1 MAASSICLA
10 DPAGRFLWLIPLADP
25 ATNVPAMRLPV
36 LNAAAYRF
44 VSLAD
49 TALVRKRLF
58 GHALALG
65 LKGTVL
71 LADEGIN
78 LCIAGPTVAVREW
91 LAALQAD
98 TRFADLAAKESFSA
112 DVPFRNLVVKVKR
125 EIIRMNHPTIRPEAG
140 RAPAVDAAT
149 LARWLDAGVD
159 DTGRPVVM
167 LDTRNAFEVDAGRF
181 RGALDWRIGKFS
193 EFPEAALAHRNDLR
207 GKTVVSYCTGGIR
220 CEKAALFMAESG
232 AENVLQLDGGILR
245 YLEEVG
251 GRHFDGSCFVFDER
265 ETLDDALAPM
275 RPPARTDHPE
285 RST

>member
-1 MAASSICLA
+1 M
-10 DPAGRFLWLIPLADP
+10 PLP
-25 ATNVPAMRLPV
+25 I

-49 TALVRKRLF
+49 AALVRERLF

-71 LADEGIN
+71 LAEEGIN
-78 LCIAGPTVAVREW
+78 LCIAGPTAAVREW
-91 LAALQAD
+91 LAQLQAD
-98 TRFADLAAKESFSA
+98 ARFAGLLTKQSFSA
-112 DVPFRNLVVKVKR
+112 SVPFRKLVVKVKR
-125 EIIRMNHPTIRPEAG
+125 EIIRMNCPMIRPEAR
-140 RAPAVDAAT
+140 RASAVDAKT

-159 DTGRPVVM
+159 DAGRPVVT

-181 RGALDWRIGKFS
+181 RGAIDWRIGKFS
-193 EFPEAALAHRNDLR
+193 EFPDAVLAHRDDLR

-220 CEKAALFMAESG
+220 CEKAALFMAEAG

-251 GRHFDGSCFVFDER
+251 GRHFDGNCFVFDER
-265 ETLDDALAPM
+265 ETLDDALAPS
-275 RPPARTDHPE
+275 RTPAPTPARADQPAPS
-285 RST
+285 R